1 MTDNADQELPE
12 GVINADPPGGW
23 EGIDDIES
31 RERNAD
37 SVGSPNLTDAPVDVG
52 DVESPAPSRGAD
64 PDLGVEES

>member
-23 EGIDDIES
+23 SGVDDGEA

-37 SVGSPNLTDAPVDVG
+37 AAESPNLSDAPVDVG
-52 DVESPAPSRGAD
+52 DVESLEASRGTD